1 MKLRPRILSLV
12 IGILIVSFLALSIP
26 LYWYTRS
33 ALEDELDKRLL
44 STAEIAAGNLSGDLL
59 LNLTKEPAFSTVR
72 FTLEQELASFLVEG
86 IEGLA
91 IYSQRGEELAKW
103 SPKKSDHPQ
112 ISVLLQTFSGVEDS
126 AISAVSEI
134 YQLSPGEYVKAAATS
149 IPVGQ
154 NPPPILVVWGG
165 VRNS

>member
-72 FTLEQELASFLVEG
+72 FALEQELASFLVEG

-112 ISVLLQTFSGVEDS
+112 ISVLLQTFPVLRT
-126 AISAVSEI
+126 V
-134 YQLSPGEYVKAAATS
+134 LSVPCLRYTNYPLASMSKPRQHQSLWAKTR
-149 IPVGQ
+149 
-154 NPPPILVVWGG
+154 PPSWLFGG
-165 VRNS
+165 ARNS